1 MSQLLVVAHEA
12 TRTGSPRVL
21 LELLRRTLPG
31 HRGEVA
37 VRLLAEGPLA
47 DELRAL
53 GTASP
58 IGFRPDVALLNS
70 APSAAVALEL
80 AADVR
85 VVAYVHEEGEA
96 LRVLPPEAVEGLVGR
111 CDRVLCVSEAAR
123 ADLAGMGVRT
133 DRLEVLP
140 PSVPTRTEGAVPDRT
155 ALAEQVGADPSRP
168 LVVGCGEA
176 GWRKGADLF
185 VDAAR
190 RSAAGATWVW
200 VGRRPRAFGRVL
212 DNDVA
217 VAGLAGRVRWAG
229 EVADKL
235 DMSPEDRA
243 MHERR
248 RAEMYRGVVE
258 DGEIHS
264 QPFSEGL
271 NPGALAGTATRA
283 VPVDGG
289 YLVTGRKIFASLS
302 GAADRYNV
310 TCQVEGEEFLR
321 LLSVRANADGVEI
334 VDDWDPLGM
343 RGTVSRTLLLKDAFV
358 PADDEILPGGMYDQA
373 ARRYPY
379 LFMSLAPSY
388 LGLTKGI
395 LDFTRAYLRGEVKGA
410 AKGTARRDNP
420 IKQYGWA
427 EMQIKYEQSRAML
440 YSVVDNAT
448 LDPTEEQMV
457 SAWAAVYTTM
467 EHANE
472 VAAKAVRVCGGQS
485 MLRHMSLERMYRD
498 SRLGSTMLPWS
509 AEVALDRIGKARLYD
524 E

>member
-1 MSQLLVVAHEA
+1 MPPTTTIAAHEGSTVA
-12 TRTGSPRVL
+12 TGSTAGKTQTVGQPDATMTRDQM
-21 LELLRRTLPG
+21 
-31 HRGEVA
+31 VA
-37 VRLLAEGPLA
+37 VIAELGPAFEERAVQVDREAAFPWGNFNDLRERGFLA
-47 DELRAL
+47 
-53 GTASP
+53 
-58 IGFRPDVALLNS
+58 
-70 APSAAVALEL
+70 
-80 AADVR
+80 
-85 VVAYVHEEGEA
+85 
-96 LRVLPPEAVEGLVGR
+96 
-111 CDRVLCVSEAAR
+111 LCVPKQYG
-123 ADLAGMGVRT
+123 GMGA
-133 DRLEVLP
+133 
-140 PSVPTRTEGAVPDRT
+140 SY
-155 ALAEQVGADPSRP
+155 ADYMRVSEEIGRH
-168 LVVGCGEA
+168 CGST
-176 GWRKGADLF
+176 GLTF
-185 VDAAR
+185 NMHN
-190 RSAAGATWVW
+190 ATMI
-200 VGRRPRAFGRVL
+200 
-212 DNDVA
+212 
-217 VAGLAGRVRWAG
+217 WAG

-235 DMSPEDRA
+235 DMSPVDRA
-243 MHERR
+243 THERR

>member
-1 MSQLLVVAHEA
+1 MPPTTSVTAHEGSAVA
-12 TRTGSPRVL
+12 TGGAGVKSGTVGKPDSTMTRD
-21 LELLRRTLPG
+21 EM
-31 HRGEVA
+31 VA
-37 VRLLAEGPLA
+37 VIAELGPKFEERAVHVDREAAFPWGNFNDLRERGFLA
-47 DELRAL
+47 
-53 GTASP
+53 
-58 IGFRPDVALLNS
+58 
-70 APSAAVALEL
+70 
-80 AADVR
+80 
-85 VVAYVHEEGEA
+85 
-96 LRVLPPEAVEGLVGR
+96 
-111 CDRVLCVSEAAR
+111 LCVPTQYG
-123 ADLAGMGVRT
+123 GMGA
-133 DRLEVLP
+133 
-140 PSVPTRTEGAVPDRT
+140 SY
-155 ALAEQVGADPSRP
+155 ADYMRVSEEIGRH
-168 LVVGCGEA
+168 CGST
-176 GWRKGADLF
+176 GLTF
-185 VDAAR
+185 NMHN
-190 RSAAGATWVW
+190 ATMI
-200 VGRRPRAFGRVL
+200 
-212 DNDVA
+212 
-217 VAGLAGRVRWAG
+217 WAG
-229 EVADKL
+229 EVADRL
-235 DMSPEDRA
+235 DMTPEDRA
-243 MHERR
+243 AHERR

-271 NPGALAGTATRA
+271 NPGALAGIATRA
-283 VPVDGG
+283 VPVEGG

-310 TCQVEGEEFLR
+310 TCQVEGEDFLR

-395 LDFTRAYLRGEVKGA
+395 LDFTRSYLRGEVKGA

-485 MLRHMSLERMYRD
+485 MLRHMALERMYRD

-509 AEVALDRIGKARLYD
+509 AEVAIERIGKARLYD

>member
-1 MSQLLVVAHEA
+1 MPPTTTVAAHE
-12 TRTGSPRVL
+12 G
-21 LELLRRTLPG
+21 
-31 HRGEVA
+31 
-37 VRLLAEGPLA
+37 
-47 DELRAL
+47 
-53 GTASP
+53 
-58 IGFRPDVALLNS
+58 
-70 APSAAVALEL
+70 AAVATG
-80 AADVR
+80 ATSGKA
-85 VVAYVHEEGEA
+85 GS
-96 LRVLPPEAVEGLVGR
+96 VG
-111 CDRVLCVSEAAR
+111 
-123 ADLAGMGVRT
+123 T
-133 DRLEVLP
+133 
-140 PSVPTRTEGAVPDRT
+140 PDRT
-155 ALAEQVGADPSRP
+155 MTRDQM
-168 LVVGCGEA
+168 
-176 GWRKGADLF
+176 
-185 VDAAR
+185 
-190 RSAAGATWVW
+190 
-200 VGRRPRAFGRVL
+200 
-212 DNDVA
+212 VA
-217 VAGLAGRVRWAG
+217 VIAELGPRFEERAVQVDREAVFPWGNFNDLRERGFLALCVPKQYGGMGASFADYMRVSEEIGRHCGSTGLTFNMHNATMIWAG

-243 MHERR
+243 AHERR
-248 RAEMYRGVVE
+248 RAEMFRGVVE

-271 NPGALAGTATRA
+271 NPGALAGIATRA
-283 VPVDGG
+283 VPVEGG

-310 TCQVEGEEFLR
+310 TCQVEGEDFLR

-388 LGLTKGI
+388 LGVTKGI
-395 LDFTRAYLRGEVKGA
+395 LDFTRAYLRGELAGA

-420 IKQYGWA
+420 IKQVGWA

-440 YSVVDNAT
+440 YGVVDNAT

-467 EHANE
+467 EHANQ
-472 VAAKAVRVCGGQS
+472 VASIAVRVCGGQS
-485 MLRHMSLERMYRD
+485 MLRHLALERMYRD
-498 SRLGSTMLPWS
+498 SRLGSLMLPWS
-509 AEVALDRIGKARLYD
+509 AEVAIERIGKARLYD

>member
-1 MSQLLVVAHEA
+1 MPPTTTVAAHEGSTVA
-12 TRTGSPRVL
+12 TGSTTGKTATVGSPDSTMTRDQM
-21 LELLRRTLPG
+21 
-31 HRGEVA
+31 VA
-37 VRLLAEGPLA
+37 VIAELGPRFEERAVQVDREAAFPWGNFNDLRERGFLA
-47 DELRAL
+47 
-53 GTASP
+53 
-58 IGFRPDVALLNS
+58 
-70 APSAAVALEL
+70 
-80 AADVR
+80 
-85 VVAYVHEEGEA
+85 
-96 LRVLPPEAVEGLVGR
+96 
-111 CDRVLCVSEAAR
+111 LCVPKQYG
-123 ADLAGMGVRT
+123 GMGA
-133 DRLEVLP
+133 
-140 PSVPTRTEGAVPDRT
+140 SY
-155 ALAEQVGADPSRP
+155 ADYMRVSEEIGRH
-168 LVVGCGEA
+168 CGST
-176 GWRKGADLF
+176 GLTF
-185 VDAAR
+185 NMHN
-190 RSAAGATWVW
+190 ATMI
-200 VGRRPRAFGRVL
+200 
-212 DNDVA
+212 
-217 VAGLAGRVRWAG
+217 WAG

-235 DMSPEDRA
+235 DMTPEERA
-243 MHERR
+243 THERR

-271 NPGALAGTATRA
+271 NPGALAGTSTRA

-321 LLSVRANADGVEI
+321 LLSVRANAEGVEI

-358 PADDEILPGGMYDQA
+358 AADDEILPGGMYDQA

-440 YSVVDNAT
+440 YSVVDSAT

>member
-1 MSQLLVVAHEA
+1 MPPTTTIAAHEGSTVA
-12 TRTGSPRVL
+12 TGSTAGKTQTVGQPDATMTRDQM
-21 LELLRRTLPG
+21 
-31 HRGEVA
+31 VA
-37 VRLLAEGPLA
+37 VIAELGPAFEERAVQVDREAAFPWGNFNDLRERGFLA
-47 DELRAL
+47 
-53 GTASP
+53 
-58 IGFRPDVALLNS
+58 
-70 APSAAVALEL
+70 
-80 AADVR
+80 
-85 VVAYVHEEGEA
+85 
-96 LRVLPPEAVEGLVGR
+96 
-111 CDRVLCVSEAAR
+111 LCVPKQYG
-123 ADLAGMGVRT
+123 GMGA
-133 DRLEVLP
+133 
-140 PSVPTRTEGAVPDRT
+140 SY
-155 ALAEQVGADPSRP
+155 ADYMRVSEEIGRH
-168 LVVGCGEA
+168 CGST
-176 GWRKGADLF
+176 GLTF
-185 VDAAR
+185 NMHN
-190 RSAAGATWVW
+190 ATMI
-200 VGRRPRAFGRVL
+200 
-212 DNDVA
+212 
-217 VAGLAGRVRWAG
+217 WAG

-243 MHERR
+243 THERR